1 METTLAERGQ
11 IVIPK
16 ALREQLGLV
25 PGCKLDIEIVNG
37 RITISKKPDDALA
50 QLRGKFT
57 LAGNTCGADLVDTMR
72 GRAERST
79 KLRSVA

>member
-16 ALREQLGLV
+16 ALRDQLGLV
-25 PGCKLDIEIVNG
+25 PGCKLDIESVNG

-50 QLRGKFT
+50 RLRGRFSVS
-57 LAGNTCGADLVDTMR
+57 GNSGGAAVVEAMR
-72 GRAERST
+72 GRADATEQP
-79 KLRSVA
+79 

>member
-50 QLRGKFT
+50 QLRGKFA
-57 LAGNTCGADLVDTMR
+57 LAGNTCGADLVDGMR
-72 GRAERST
+72 GRAKRT
-79 KLRSVA
+79 AKLRSVA

>member
-57 LAGNTCGADLVDTMR
+57 LSGNTCGADLVDAMR